1 MNTIKIFSL
10 LAFASLSMII
20 NINCDDRVPDAAAS
34 SNATLEITAL
44 QAIADT
50 ENQES
55 VGEIV
60 AGSSKMRIIAVLTND
75 SGQPLKDKEIT
86 FSYNSSGGNFSEGS
100 SATTDENGQVINIFR
115 PNSSENKVDNSSSPS
130 FDGMIVT

>member
-1 MNTIKIFSL
+1 MNTIKIFLL
-10 LAFASLSMII
+10 LAFVSLSMVV
-20 NINCDDRVPDAAAS
+20 NINCDDRIPDAAAS

-60 AGSSKMRIIAVLTND
+60 SGSSKMRIIAVLNNQ

-86 FSYNSSGGNFSEGS
+86 FSHNGSGGIFS
-100 SATTDENGQVINIFR
+100 
-115 PNSSENKVDNSSSPS
+115 
-130 FDGMIVT
+130 

>member
-10 LAFASLSMII
+10 LAFASSLMII
-20 NINCDDRVPDAAAS
+20 NINCDDRIPDAAAS
-34 SNATLEITAL
+34 YNATLEITAL

-86 FSYNSSGGNFSEGS
+86 FRYNSSGG
-100 SATTDENGQVINIFR
+100 
-115 PNSSENKVDNSSSPS
+115 
-130 FDGMIVT
+130 

>member
-10 LAFASLSMII
+10 LGFASLSMII

-55 VGEIV
+55 VGYILSIRQRASLKRV
-60 AGSSKMRIIAVLTND
+60 VIWILMRVMSTL
-75 SGQPLKDKEIT
+75 P
-86 FSYNSSGGNFSEGS
+86 
-100 SATTDENGQVINIFR
+100 
-115 PNSSENKVDNSSSPS
+115 
-130 FDGMIVT
+130 